1 MNSRQLLSR
10 QHAIQQG
17 NDGRPLFVTDAA
29 VPALLP
35 GHVLVKTFAVSLNP
49 ADHKIL
55 SNFPLPGAFVGTDFS
70 GIVVEAADDVKEDTM
85 IKPGTWVS
93 GATFCFAAEHRLS
106 SAAFSQYVRV
116 RASLLLRPC
125 PVPSPGGV
133 GLLEAAT
140 LGTAVATCI
149 LALWSPDALHLP
161 ETPDKPGPT
170 IEAVPVLVYGGS
182 TATGTIAIQ
191 LLRLSGYGPIT
202 TCSPHNFDLVSSRGA
217 SAAFDYSDPDV
228 AEHIKAHTGGR
239 LKYALDCISN
249 AASARLCYA
258 VIQRAGGRYVSLER
272 IPQEVL
278 SVRQAVRP
286 AFVLAAEAFREEI
299 KLGHDGYDRPINKAK
314 HELVV
319 QYTEVVQR
327 LLDQGKLTAH
337 PVEMLEDGWQGVLKG
352 LEFLASGG
360 KLSGKKL
367 AAIVDTEN
375 ERTAEANAGTPC
387 LI

>member
-1 MNSRQLLSR
+1 M
-10 QHAIQQG
+10 
-17 NDGRPLFVTDAA
+17 
-29 VPALLP
+29 
-35 GHVLVKTFAVSLNP
+35 
-49 ADHKIL
+49 
-55 SNFPLPGAFVGTDFS
+55 
-70 GIVVEAADDVKEDTM
+70 
-85 IKPGTWVS
+85 
-93 GATFCFAAEHRLS
+93 
-106 SAAFSQYVRV
+106 
-116 RASLLLRPC
+116 
-125 PVPSPGGV
+125 
-133 GLLEAAT
+133 
-140 LGTAVATCI
+140 
-149 LALWSPDALHLP
+149 
-161 ETPDKPGPT
+161 
-170 IEAVPVLVYGGS
+170 
-182 TATGTIAIQ
+182 
-191 LLRLSGYGPIT
+191 
-202 TCSPHNFDLVSSRGA
+202 
-217 SAAFDYSDPDV
+217 
-228 AEHIKAHTGGR
+228 
-239 LKYALDCISN
+239 
-249 AASARLCYA
+249 
-258 VIQRAGGRYVSLER
+258 SLER